1 MPPGSDV
8 KLNAPVLGLTG
19 TSAMSAYAVGV
30 FEFAI
35 SITTP
40 VLGPGAGDTVPVI
53 AIGCVPEY
61 DCEAVWRVT
70 V

>member
-1 MPPGSDV
+1 M
-8 KLNAPVLGLTG
+8 TG

-61 DCEAVWRVT
+61 DGEAVWRVT